1 MLDGELF
8 RQGRLEMSAAPLPEF
23 QTQAE
28 WNDLLPNKIA
38 IVLSVVLVLV
48 YLKDII
54 RLIPP
59 LLYALD
65 RKRGGESLEYN
76 VSAARMRNT
85 VALIYTLPFCLIAD
99 YCGAYRPGFWSMV
112 PPEWSS
118 AATLGVMLAY
128 FLLRRLCYA
137 AIRPGKMSAES
148 LATLKHSLYN
158 YFIALVSVAV
168 PTIGILPLFSVREDI
183 ISTVFLA
190 LTGLAFAFAT
200 VRAWQILKSRRS
212 PLPTILYLCGLE
224 ILPAA
229 AVVASAVL
237 L

>member
-38 IVLSVVLVLV
+38 IVLSVVLVLI

>member
-8 RQGRLEMSAAPLPEF
+8 RQGRLEMSSAPLPEF
-23 QTQAE
+23 PTPAE

-38 IVLSVVLVLV
+38 IVLSVVLVLI

>member
-8 RQGRLEMSAAPLPEF
+8 RQGRLEMSTAPLPEF
-23 QTQAE
+23 QSPAE

-38 IVLSVVLVLV
+38 IVLSVVLVLI

-59 LLYALD
+59 LLFALD

>member
-23 QTQAE
+23 QTPAE
-28 WNDLLPNKIA
+28 LNDLLPNKIA
-38 IVLSVVLVLV
+38 IVLSVVLVLI

-190 LTGLAFAFAT
+190 LTGLAFTFAT

>member
-8 RQGRLEMSAAPLPEF
+8 RQGRLEMSSAPLPEF
-23 QTQAE
+23 QTPAE

-38 IVLSVVLVLV
+38 IVLSIVLVLV

>member
-8 RQGRLEMSAAPLPEF
+8 RQGRLEMSSVPLPEF
-23 QTQAE
+23 QTPAE
-28 WNDLLPNKIA
+28 WNNLLPNKIA
-38 IVLSVVLVLV
+38 IVLSVVLVLI

-137 AIRPGKMSAES
+137 AIRPGKMSAEN

>member
-8 RQGRLEMSAAPLPEF
+8 RQGRLEMSTAPLPEF
-23 QTQAE
+23 QTPAE
-28 WNDLLPNKIA
+28 WNNLLPNKIA

-158 YFIALVSVAV
+158 YFIVLVSVAV

-212 PLPTILYLCGLE
+212 PLSTILYLCGLE

>member
-8 RQGRLEMSAAPLPEF
+8 RQGRLEMSSAPLPEL
-23 QTQAE
+23 QTPAE

-38 IVLSVVLVLV
+38 IVLSVVLVLI

>member
-8 RQGRLEMSAAPLPEF
+8 RQGRLEMSAAPLPEL
-23 QTQAE
+23 QTPAE

-38 IVLSVVLVLV
+38 IVLSVVLVLI

>member
-8 RQGRLEMSAAPLPEF
+8 RQGRLEMSTAPLPEF
-23 QTQAE
+23 QTPAE

-38 IVLSVVLVLV
+38 IVLSVVLVLI

-190 LTGLAFAFAT
+190 LTGLAFALAM

>member
-1 MLDGELF
+1 
-8 RQGRLEMSAAPLPEF
+8 
-23 QTQAE
+23 
-28 WNDLLPNKIA
+28 
-38 IVLSVVLVLV
+38 
-48 YLKDII
+48 
-54 RLIPP
+54 
-59 LLYALD
+59 
-65 RKRGGESLEYN
+65 
-76 VSAARMRNT
+76 
-85 VALIYTLPFCLIAD
+85 
-99 YCGAYRPGFWSMV
+99 
-112 PPEWSS
+112 
-118 AATLGVMLAY
+118 
-128 FLLRRLCYA
+128 
-137 AIRPGKMSAES
+137 MSAES

>member
-1 MLDGELF
+1 MLDEELF
-8 RQGRLEMSAAPLPEF
+8 RQGRLEMSSAPLPEF
-23 QTQAE
+23 QTPAE

>member
-8 RQGRLEMSAAPLPEF
+8 RQGRLEMSSAPLPEF
-23 QTQAE
+23 QSPAE

-38 IVLSVVLVLV
+38 IVLSVVLVLI

>member
-23 QTQAE
+23 QSPVE

-38 IVLSVVLVLV
+38 IVLSVVLVLI

-112 PPEWSS
+112 PQEWSS

-168 PTIGILPLFSVREDI
+168 PTIGILPLFSVQEDI

>member
-8 RQGRLEMSAAPLPEF
+8 RQGRLEMSAAPRPEF
-23 QTQAE
+23 QTPAE

-38 IVLSVVLVLV
+38 IVLSVVLVLI

-128 FLLRRLCYA
+128 FMLRRLCYA

-158 YFIALVSVAV
+158 YFIVLVSVAV

-212 PLPTILYLCGLE
+212 PLSTILYLCGLE

>member
-8 RQGRLEMSAAPLPEF
+8 RQGRLEMSSAPLPEL
-23 QTQAE
+23 QTPAE

-38 IVLSVVLVLV
+38 IVLSVVLVLI

-118 AATLGVMLAY
+118 AATLAVMLAY

-183 ISTVFLA
+183 IRTVFLA

>member
-8 RQGRLEMSAAPLPEF
+8 RQGRLEMSSAPLPEF
-23 QTQAE
+23 QSPAE

-38 IVLSVVLVLV
+38 IVLSVVLVLI

-118 AATLGVMLAY
+118 AATLGVMFAY

-183 ISTVFLA
+183 IRTVFLA

>member
-8 RQGRLEMSAAPLPEF
+8 RQGRLEMSSAPLPEF
-23 QTQAE
+23 QTPAE
-28 WNDLLPNKIA
+28 WNNLLPNKIA

-190 LTGLAFAFAT
+190 LTGPAFAFAT

>member
-8 RQGRLEMSAAPLPEF
+8 RQGRLEMSSAPLPEL
-23 QTQAE
+23 QTPAE

-99 YCGAYRPGFWSMV
+99 CCGAYRPGFWSMV

>member
-23 QTQAE
+23 QSLAE

-38 IVLSVVLVLV
+38 IVLSVVLVLI

>member
-8 RQGRLEMSAAPLPEF
+8 RQGRLEMSSAPLPEF
-23 QTQAE
+23 QTPAE

-38 IVLSVVLVLV
+38 IVLSVVLVLI

-190 LTGLAFAFAT
+190 LTGLAFTFAT

>member
-8 RQGRLEMSAAPLPEF
+8 RQGRLEMSSAPLPEF
-23 QTQAE
+23 QTPAE
-28 WNDLLPNKIA
+28 WNNLLPNKIA

-158 YFIALVSVAV
+158 YFIALGSVAV

-190 LTGLAFAFAT
+190 LTGPAFAFAT

>member
-8 RQGRLEMSAAPLPEF
+8 RQGRLEMSAAPLPES
-23 QTQAE
+23 QTPAE

-38 IVLSVVLVLV
+38 IVLSVVLVLI

-99 YCGAYRPGFWSMV
+99 CCGAYRPGFWSMV

>member
-8 RQGRLEMSAAPLPEF
+8 RQGRLEMSAAPLPEI
-23 QTQAE
+23 QTPAE

-38 IVLSVVLVLV
+38 IVLSVVLVLI

>member
-23 QTQAE
+23 QTPAE

-38 IVLSVVLVLV
+38 IVLSVVLVLI

-183 ISTVFLA
+183 ISIIFLA

>member
-8 RQGRLEMSAAPLPEF
+8 RQGRLEMSSAPLPEF
-23 QTQAE
+23 QTPAE

-38 IVLSVVLVLV
+38 IVLSVVLVLI

-183 ISTVFLA
+183 IRTVFLA

>member
-1 MLDGELF
+1 MPGEELF
-8 RQGRLEMSAAPLPEF
+8 RQGRLEMSAAPLPEL
-23 QTQAE
+23 QSQAG
-28 WNDLLPNKIA
+28 WNDLLPNRIA
-38 IVLSVVLVLV
+38 VVLSVVLVLI

-99 YCGAYRPGFWSMV
+99 YCGVYRPGFWSLV

-128 FLLRRLCYA
+128 LLLRRLCYA

-158 YFIALVSVAV
+158 YFIVLVSVAV
-168 PTIGILPLFSVREDI
+168 PVIGTLPLCSVREDI

-190 LTGLAFAFAT
+190 LTGIAFGFAT
-200 VRAWQILKSRRS
+200 IRAWHILRSKRS
-212 PLPTILYLCGLE
+212 PLPTFLYLCGLE

>member
-8 RQGRLEMSAAPLPEF
+8 KQGRLEMSAAPLPEL
-23 QTQAE
+23 QSPAE
-28 WNDLLPNKIA
+28 WNDLLSNKIA
-38 IVLSVVLVLV
+38 IVLSVVLVLI

-85 VALIYTLPFCLIAD
+85 VALIHTLPFCLIAD

>member
-8 RQGRLEMSAAPLPEF
+8 RQGRLEMSSAPLPEF
-23 QTQAE
+23 QSPAE

-38 IVLSVVLVLV
+38 IVLSIVLVLV

>member
-8 RQGRLEMSAAPLPEF
+8 RQGRLEMSSAPLPEF
-23 QTQAE
+23 QTPTE

-38 IVLSVVLVLV
+38 IVLSVVLVLI

>member
-8 RQGRLEMSAAPLPEF
+8 RQGRLEMSSAPLPEF
-23 QTQAE
+23 PTPAE

-38 IVLSVVLVLV
+38 IVLSVVLVLI

-99 YCGAYRPGFWSMV
+99 CCGAYRPGFWSMV

>member
-8 RQGRLEMSAAPLPEF
+8 RQGRLEMSSVPLPEF
-23 QTQAE
+23 QTPAE

>member
-8 RQGRLEMSAAPLPEF
+8 RQGRLEMSAAPLPEL
-23 QTQAE
+23 QTPAE

-158 YFIALVSVAV
+158 YFIVLVSVAV

>member
-8 RQGRLEMSAAPLPEF
+8 RQGRLEMSSAPLPEF
-23 QTQAE
+23 QTPAE

-38 IVLSVVLVLV
+38 IVLSVVLVLI

-137 AIRPGKMSAES
+137 ALRPGKMSAES

-158 YFIALVSVAV
+158 YFIVLVSVAV

>member
-8 RQGRLEMSAAPLPEF
+8 RQGRLEMSSAPLPEF
-23 QTQAE
+23 QTPAE

-38 IVLSVVLVLV
+38 IVLSVVLVLI

>member
-1 MLDGELF
+1 MLDGGLF
-8 RQGRLEMSAAPLPEF
+8 RQGRLDMSAAPLPEF
-23 QTQAE
+23 QTPAE

-38 IVLSVVLVLV
+38 IVLSVVLVLI

-99 YCGAYRPGFWSMV
+99 YCGAYRPRFWSMV

>member
-23 QTQAE
+23 QNPAE

-38 IVLSVVLVLV
+38 IVLSVVLVLI